1 MTEEE
6 FDKLA
11 FEKAEDLFYFV
22 GDSEEHYFFCKK
34 CELEDL
40 SIAEYV
46 YKYRLRQFLGYL
58 ELKEKIR
65 KAKLLEEI
73 KHSHELKP

>member
-11 FEKAEDLFYFV
+11 FDKAEDLFYFI
-22 GDSEEHYFFCKK
+22 GDSEEYYLFCKK
-34 CELEDL
+34 CETEDL

-58 ELKEKIR
+58 ELKKNIAKIDPLSDIYKSR
-65 KAKLLEEI
+65 I
-73 KHSHELKP
+73 KS